1 MYEAAELLDELDSLD
16 DELLEESPSEELLGS
31 ASALEE
37 LGMDGI
43 VPPAAKVKPLAVSIF
58 LEKDG
63 TLIVLFVFF
72 LNLRPPNT

>member
-1 MYEAAELLDELDSLD
+1 
-16 DELLEESPSEELLGS
+16 
-31 ASALEE
+31 
-37 LGMDGI
+37 MDGI